1 MNPRLDDW
9 LEEQSGSRLKNKRRT
24 LQFLLKAYKQ
34 CVPDF
39 TNKPRT
45 DITTGD
51 GGFSFHIGTPLPDL
65 RQLSSWMLT
74 TVPKRRLLAKM
85 IPALWKRHGREDL
98 SMAGLLLA
106 NLPREDLGEDPWMA
120 FIHLLQRR
128 EALMVVLEVAE
139 EITRA
144 GHPAPSDE
152 WLMAAAEQSQHWH
165 QYCVLFLSLRK
176 NSIGAC
182 DNLVRTAPAGG
193 EMYERI
199 RSRIL
204 QAEDSL
210 RAEASDSHDGTTS
223 PS

>member
-1 MNPRLDDW
+1 M
-9 LEEQSGSRLKNKRRT
+9 
-24 LQFLLKAYKQ
+24 
-34 CVPDF
+34 
-39 TNKPRT
+39 

-74 TVPKRRLLAKM
+74 AIPKRRLLAKM

-106 NLPREDLGEDPWMA
+106 NLSPEDLGEDPWMA
-120 FIHLLQRR
+120 FIHLLQRQ

-152 WLMAAAEQSQHWH
+152 WLIAAADQSDHWH

-176 NSIGAC
+176 GSVGSCEQLIK
-182 DNLVRTAPAGG
+182 TAPAGG
-193 EMYERI
+193 EMFERI
-199 RSRIL
+199 RSHIL

-210 RAEASDSHDGTTS
+210 RAEGSDPHDGTTS
-223 PS
+223 PG

>member
-1 MNPRLDDW
+1 
-9 LEEQSGSRLKNKRRT
+9 
-24 LQFLLKAYKQ
+24 
-34 CVPDF
+34 
-39 TNKPRT
+39 
-45 DITTGD
+45 
-51 GGFSFHIGTPLPDL
+51 
-65 RQLSSWMLT
+65 MLT
-74 TVPKRRLLAKM
+74 SIPKRRLLAKM

-106 NLPREDLGEDPWMA
+106 NLSPEELGEDPWMA

-144 GHPAPSDE
+144 GHSAPTDE
-152 WLMAAAEQSQHWH
+152 WLLAAAEQSEHWH

-176 NSIGAC
+176 DSIGAC
-182 DNLVRTAPAGG
+182 EQLVRTAPAGG

-204 QAEDSL
+204 HAEDSL
-210 RAEASDSHDGTTS
+210 RTEESDPHDGTTS